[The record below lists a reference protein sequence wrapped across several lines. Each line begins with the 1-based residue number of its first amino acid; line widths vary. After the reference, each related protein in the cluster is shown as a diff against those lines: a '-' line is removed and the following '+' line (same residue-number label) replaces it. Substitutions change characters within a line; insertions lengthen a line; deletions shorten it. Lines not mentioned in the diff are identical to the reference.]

1 MTKLDSPILQK
12 SSEKVGSGDC
22 KSVLNKIA
30 EKDDFV
36 RTFVW
41 LVFFLS
47 TSPLDDGTS
56 LKETLVNQIGDS
68 GL

>member
-1 MTKLDSPILQK
+1 MKLDSPILQK
-12 SSEKVGSGDC
+12 GTEEIRGWDC
-22 KSVLNKIA
+22 KTAFNEIA
-30 EKDDFV
+30 EKHDFV
-36 RTFVW
+36 HTFVW